1 MMQSMKDDLGH
12 VDQVK
17 LLRTPKNRKNS
28 SIKMM
33 KSPRDKASWRDFSE
47 DEWPCPDYRIE
58 SILGKGS
65 YGVVARA
72 VQISTG

>member
-1 MMQSMKDDLGH
+1 MMNDVEH
-12 VDQVK
+12 VDQAIK
-17 LLRTPKNRKNS
+17 QDLTPRNKKNG

-33 KSPRDKASWRDFSE
+33 KSPKNKSWQTFSE

-58 SILGKGS
+58 SIVGIGS
-65 YGVVARA
+65 YGVVAKA